1 MRSFFCIFCNSIF
14 ESRQQI
20 YEHLRKIPYHEQIA
34 DDSETDA
41 KNGSL
46 NGATSNHKGKS
57 KAVQPSDCYSKLNLP
72 ESEHRPEADD
82 PIEDYEEAEKEFAD
96 WIERFLLFQDSLQNY
111 VKPINPVNR
120 TLLKGELE
128 VQQTARHSNVQII
141 ISEFR
146 IFSDFC
152 SISFPFEFLLH
163 FKSLN
168 QLILSFA
175 GCPVCDSIIQIYQQQ
190 DPDLIDNSSINKL
203 TAHTNG
209 SALKAKAHVFEHLRY
224 YPYKCSS
231 CCQKNRNKQFSN
243 NEDFKKH
250 NVRMHFKEPNL
261 LRKVKL
267 KKLERFV
274 EVTLK
279 PSFM

>member
-1 MRSFFCIFCNSIF
+1 M
-14 ESRQQI
+14 
-20 YEHLRKIPYHEQIA
+20 RKIPYHEQIA
-34 DDSETDA
+34 DDSETDG

-57 KAVQPSDCYSKLNLP
+57 KASQPVDCYSKLNLP
-72 ESEHRPEADD
+72 ESENTNRPDSDD
-82 PIEDYEEAEKEFAD
+82 QIEDYEECEKEFAD

-120 TLLKGELE
+120 TLLKGESFS
-128 VQQTARHSNVQII
+128 SNFIRI
-141 ISEFR
+141 LLDFERFSIPNAFEFR
-146 IFSDFC
+146 HTSRLRMLRFTKRANPSFC
-152 SISFPFEFLLH
+152 TP
-163 FKSLN
+163 
-168 QLILSFA
+168 A

-274 EVTLK
+274 EVALK